1 MSVNLQTVILSHL
14 NDLSFEVS
22 AGEIEYVRNRIKFIK
37 HLLFTYGDVSLS
49 DTRLTND
56 ELNEIWKKEVLK
68 R

>member
-22 AGEIEYVRNRIKFIK
+22 VGETEYVEDRIKFIK
-37 HLLFTYGDVSLS
+37 HLLFTYGSVSLS